1 MLLIFGIMTFMVT
14 VMNYENRFTK
24 DPTCKMNAHTDLFLL
39 ISKLAYVF
47 FFNFFSQ
54 SQYVLFKSIV
64 LVVLSCLSF
73 LSYVNNRPFY
83 NQTTQTIVEIFSGIF
98 AWTNLVLLFTQVISG
113 AQFTASLQILF
124 LGIPIICVLIYTKQ
138 EDRLKLLMTSEQQIE
153 SGDLCQKKNSYYIY
167 ILETKETIRSSS
179 IILKGYLNHH
189 VQVCP
194 YDTCPVKA
202 YQKMI

>member
-1 MLLIFGIMTFMVT
+1 
-14 VMNYENRFTK
+14 
-24 DPTCKMNAHTDLFLL
+24 MNAHTDLFLL

-113 AQFTASLQILF
+113 AQFTASL
-124 LGIPIICVLIYTKQ
+124 
-138 EDRLKLLMTSEQQIE
+138 
-153 SGDLCQKKNSYYIY
+153 
-167 ILETKETIRSSS
+167 
-179 IILKGYLNHH
+179 
-189 VQVCP
+189 
-194 YDTCPVKA
+194 
-202 YQKMI
+202 